1 MKYALGTTV
10 AIFAILILQFFWL
23 QRMYRSY
30 TSAFAGQMEMCF
42 KQSIE
47 KEAFLRKSSLHKKR
61 LSDSKPIRQDE
72 VKYIIG
78 DSTDIATVKKEKQAN
93 SISEGIT
100 QLFQMLL
107 LKQGSYPQLDKL
119 DSLYQKDI
127 KEKLTTYYESI
138 RLSKSKEK
146 QIEMFVEV
154 LKKYENIQELDA
166 KLLNELIKQIVVY
179 ERELKED
186 GRTQRI
192 EIEYNFLN

>member
-1 MKYALGTTV
+1 MLYLPFVSGDHIERDFKALTQYS
-10 AIFAILILQFFWL
+10 INP
-23 QRMYRSY
+23 YERSNHSKEY
-30 TSAFAGQMEMCF
+30 DV
-42 KQSIE
+42 E
-47 KEAFLRKSSLHKKR
+47 K
-61 LSDSKPIRQDE
+61 
-72 VKYIIG
+72 
-78 DSTDIATVKKEKQAN
+78 
-93 SISEGIT
+93 
-100 QLFQMLL
+100 
-107 LKQGSYPQLDKL
+107 
-119 DSLYQKDI
+119 KDI